1 MRRTNWC
8 VADCLPE
15 HDTQMII
22 LSEHSTIKHARGALP
37 IHRKGGARNPHIV
50 KRTTT
55 WEVIP

>member
-1 MRRTNWC
+1 
-8 VADCLPE
+8 
-15 HDTQMII
+15 MII

-50 KRTTT
+50 KRTTA